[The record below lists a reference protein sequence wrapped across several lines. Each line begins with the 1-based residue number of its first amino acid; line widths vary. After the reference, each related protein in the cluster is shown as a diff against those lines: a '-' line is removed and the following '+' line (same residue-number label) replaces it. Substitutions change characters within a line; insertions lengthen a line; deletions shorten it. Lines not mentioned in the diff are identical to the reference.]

1 MKQQVN
7 MRYLH
12 MGCGESLAVSREHRV
27 SSLNRTNTTTQKPEK
42 TRKTGRSQG
51 NEGNR

>member
-27 SSLNRTNTTTQKPEK
+27 SSLNRTNPTQKPGK
-42 TRKTGRSQG
+42 TRNTGRSQG